1 MSLKGN
7 LQSVDLANVLQM
19 LSINQKEG
27 TLVLFDGDTRKS
39 IYFSHD
45 GVAML
50 SRGRKGQ
57 DSLGRILLRYGK
69 ISDAALTEAL
79 AKQKAEDKK
88 LGEVLEQMGLVTST
102 DIDDAIRTQ
111 IEEEIY
117 NLFIW
122 KEASFE
128 FIEGPPPPSP
138 DGAPKSITFNVN
150 SLIMEAQRRADEWNY
165 IRGLVPSLDEI
176 YRPTEKMPEAVVT
189 DEVFHFPFAPRVL
202 ENLQAGRL
210 NVSELI
216 EASHAAKFEAC
227 KILAILLEQGAIEPV
242 TMADLQAFAQE
253 ASTRGE
259 HKQAAKFLS
268 RVVDLGGA
276 TSPVNMSLGYALE
289 SLDEPERASIYFRA
303 AAESYVEA
311 MEPKNAFDAYQRIA
325 RALPTDLAAVTQM
338 VEIAC
343 NSPDI
348 LGPNRHEVTEAG
360 RTLALCLKE
369 LGRLP
374 AAIQILNSLGQSS
387 QEDMPLRN
395 LLVQAYQDSGMLNE
409 AMTELE
415 AMADYCIDQK
425 NVDEGIRYLRKIVG
439 IDRNRPGILKKIESL
454 TKSRD
459 SGKRFMVRIVA
470 VGCAVVV
477 VAAAVWAFGV
487 QREHSKTKQGK
498 LEAEISAQL
507 DPLVTR
513 FNDAEKVFLKHRADL
528 DNYRTASAET
538 VKSDVKDMDAA
549 LKVMEDSLSA
559 TQMAAGALF
568 AANESMLPRD
578 FVESRSRKM
587 KSELERVRQSRGTIT
602 NGITEFA
609 RDEFIKLRSETMLKY
624 PLRCMKDALRVQGLL
639 QAVKASM
646 EVPVDDKIV
655 NIDETIEMLKGYGR
669 ELTKVQEASNALW
682 KEGKFRESHTL
693 IAEFLG
699 PLYTTVEFAE
709 ILKFHVRVTT
719 VPVGATVKIVGG
731 EAGDGEGGPSPRDLA
746 YACGSGLTYEVSAP
760 GFKSVRMEI
769 PPIKG
774 AFSTAMLMERFPWSQ
789 RVVLTKVPFWTT
801 QLGSAGIEAA
811 PVPTADGTM
820 LVVADRSGF
829 IHLVDVKTGKSVRS
843 ADFRSASGFRS
854 SPLVTA
860 DSIYAAT
867 ADGIFAALDLP
878 TMNVRWRKEGADGP
892 GPVYGTPV
900 MAQGLVVAAGV
911 PMENGAGGKVM
922 AFDPTTGEKKWEAV
936 LEAGT
941 VQPLLF
947 ARGWIVSTGEDGRV
961 RALTPDG
968 KSWITVLPSA
978 RDESGYPPPR
988 SRTLAVGDRVLLG
1001 LEGAGQEFS
1010 LVELPV
1016 PGAQSPHIGY
1026 KWGAKSE
1033 RAEVSG
1039 GCLAGDSV
1047 FLLFSNGT
1055 ARKVSS
1061 RIGPRPGDLQNRVL
1075 PEKEAPV
1082 KEPAF
1087 HEGRLFVASV
1097 KGLTALKPGE
1107 DEFQEDWRWLPDAA
1121 VITTSP
1127 VAVGTLVVV
1136 GSRDGRLFGLLRD

>member
-45 GVAML
+45 GVSML

-69 ISDAALTEAL
+69 ISDAALAEAL
-79 AKQKAEDKK
+79 SKQKAEDKR
-88 LGEVLEQMGLVTST
+88 LGEVLEQMGLVTAT

-128 FIEGPPPPSP
+128 FIEGPPPPGP
-138 DGAPKSITFNVN
+138 ENAPTRVTFNVN

-202 ENLQAGRL
+202 EQLQVGRL

-242 TMADLQAFAQE
+242 TMADLTSFAQE
-253 ASTRGE
+253 SSTKGD

-289 SLDEPERASIYFRA
+289 AMDEPERASIYFRA
-303 AAESYVEA
+303 AGESYVEA

-325 RALPTDLAAVTQM
+325 RALPTDLPAVTQM

-343 NSPDI
+343 NNPDI
-348 LGPNRHEVTEAG
+348 LAPNRHEVTEAG

-374 AAIQILNSLGQSS
+374 AAIQILNSLSQSS
-387 QEDMPLRN
+387 KEDMPLRS
-395 LLVQAYQDSGMLNE
+395 LLVQAYQDSAMLNE

-415 AMADYCIDQK
+415 AMADYCTDQK
-425 NVDEGIRYLRKIVG
+425 NFDEAIRFLRRIVG
-439 IDRNRPGILKKIESL
+439 IDRNRPGVLKKIEGL
-454 TKSRD
+454 TRSRD
-459 SGKRFMVRIVA
+459 SGKRLMLRVVA
-470 VGCAVVV
+470 AGCAVVV
-477 VAAAVWAFGV
+477 VAAAVWAFGA
-487 QREHSKTKQGK
+487 QRQRAKTKEGE
-498 LEAEISAQL
+498 LESKISAQL
-507 DPLVTR
+507 DPLVTK
-513 FNDAEKVFLKHRADL
+513 FNDAEALLWKFRNAL
-528 DNYRTASAET
+528 DGYKGASAES
-538 VKSDVKDMDAA
+538 VKSDVDNMDAA
-549 LKVMEDSLSA
+549 MKTMEDTLSA
-559 TQMAAGALF
+559 TQSAAAALF
-568 AANESMLPRD
+568 QGNESMLPRD
-578 FVESRSRKM
+578 FVDSRTRKF
-587 KSELERVRQSRGTIT
+587 KAEIERVHQARGTIT
-602 NGITEFA
+602 ATISEGSKDDFVTLRTEKM
-609 RDEFIKLRSETMLKY
+609 EKY
-624 PLRCMKDALRVQGLL
+624 PLGCIKAVERIKGLL
-639 QAVKASM
+639 SAVKATM
-646 EVPVDDKIV
+646 DVTVNDKIENV
-655 NIDETIEMLKGYGR
+655 EQVLSKLHEYEGHLK
-669 ELTKVQEASNALW
+669 KVQKDADALW
-682 KEGKFRESHTL
+682 KAGRYRDSHSM

-699 PLYTTVEFAE
+699 PLYTTIEFAE
-709 ILKFHVRVTT
+709 ILKFKVRVTT
-719 VPVGATVKIVGG
+719 VPAGAIVRPR
-731 EAGDGEGGPSPRDLA
+731 DGSVPGGPAPQDLP
-746 YACGSGLTYEVSAP
+746 YAAGSGLVYEVSAP
-760 GFKSVRMEI
+760 GFKSVSIEI

-774 AFSTAMLMERFPWSQ
+774 AFSTAMLLERFPWEQ
-789 RVVLTKVPFWTT
+789 RVVLTKVPLWTT
-801 QLGSAGIEAA
+801 QLGSTGIEAI
-811 PVPTADGTM
+811 PVTTADGAH
-820 LVVADRSGF
+820 LVVADRNGI
-829 IHLVDVKTGKSVRS
+829 IHLVEVKTGKSLKS
-843 ADFRSASGFRS
+843 ADCRSVSGFRS

-867 ADGIFAALDLP
+867 ADGVVAALDFPSL
-878 TMNVRWRKEGADGP
+878 NVRWRKEGDDGP
-892 GPVYGTPV
+892 GPANGTPV
-900 MAQGLVVAAGV
+900 LAEGLLVVA
-911 PMENGAGGKVM
+911 GAATGDGNGGKMM
-922 AFDPTTGEKKWEAV
+922 AFDPKTGEKKWEIV

-947 ARGWIVSTGEDGRV
+947 ARGWIVATGEDGRV
-961 RALTPDG
+961 RAVSTDG
-968 KSWITVLPSA
+968 KGVITVLPSA
-978 RDESGYPPPR
+978 RDESGYSPPR
-988 SRTLAVGDRVLLG
+988 SRTLAVGERVLLG
-1001 LEGAGQEFS
+1001 LEGSGQEFS

-1016 PGAQSPHIGY
+1016 PGAQSPHVGY

-1033 RAEVSG
+1033 GAEVSG
-1039 GCLAGDSV
+1039 ACLAGDV
-1047 FLLFSNGT
+1047 VYLLFSNGI
-1055 ARKVSS
+1055 ARRVST

-1087 HEGRLFVASV
+1087 QDGRLFVASS

-1107 DEFQEDWRWLPDAA
+1107 AEFREEWRWLPEGA

-1127 VAVGTLVVV
+1127 VAVGNLVVV
-1136 GSRDGRLFGLLRD
+1136 GSKDGRLFALLRD